1 MQRARN
7 VAKRD
12 VYLSVAAAAKKYE
25 TSELAGI
32 INIEHWVLSVYRT
45 REPTRCRVSYSQRR
59 APNAPPPWGEGGIN
73 APNPLNTI
81 EASPDH
87 DFQEIKSRYDG
98 IFLFLPDNSPWS

>member
-32 INIEHWVLSVYRT
+32 INIEH
-45 REPTRCRVSYSQRR
+45 
-59 APNAPPPWGEGGIN
+59 
-73 APNPLNTI
+73 
-81 EASPDH
+81 
-87 DFQEIKSRYDG
+87 
-98 IFLFLPDNSPWS
+98 